1 MCIYIFSCVG
11 GCNINIFIFFLY
23 IIYILIKNY
32 IHDEIISNSRER
44 ALSMSSQSQASSYG
58 GYDSPHLSRSSG
70 IHDECIGCND
80 PEMEIQLKRHLS
92 ELESLI

>member
-1 MCIYIFSCVG
+1 
-11 GCNINIFIFFLY
+11 
-23 IIYILIKNY
+23 
-32 IHDEIISNSRER
+32 
-44 ALSMSSQSQASSYG
+44 MSSQSQASSYG